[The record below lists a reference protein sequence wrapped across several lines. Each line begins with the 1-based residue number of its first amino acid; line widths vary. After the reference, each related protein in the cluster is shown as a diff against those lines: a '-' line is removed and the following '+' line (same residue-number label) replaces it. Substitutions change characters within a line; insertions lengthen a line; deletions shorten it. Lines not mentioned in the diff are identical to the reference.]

1 MEVAQ
6 GKDDGAVLSLQ
17 HHISGQRHLG
27 MASGFGMQFHKENV
41 KKQ

>member
-17 HHISGQRHLG
+17 HHISGQRHPG
-27 MASGFGMQFHKENV
+27 MASGFGNV